1 MHVIQKTV
9 KARMQKKVYMNAFLK
24 LNNICSLQYDSIFF
38 FYSMILKVFKKLL
51 PNQLI
56 SFKLIYKEYSIGYIS

>member
-24 LNNICSLQYDSIFF
+24 LNNICSLQYDSKSVQKIT
-38 FYSMILKVFKKLL
+38 SKPTDML
-51 PNQLI
+51 
-56 SFKLIYKEYSIGYIS
+56 